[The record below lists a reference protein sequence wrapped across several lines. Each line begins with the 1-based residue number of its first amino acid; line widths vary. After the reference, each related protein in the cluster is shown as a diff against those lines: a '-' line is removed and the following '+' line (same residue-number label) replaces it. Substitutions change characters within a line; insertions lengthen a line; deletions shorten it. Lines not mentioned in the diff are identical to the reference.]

1 MVKGLPGARGQRE
14 HHGQRETVGR
24 RSGKRLGSGGRLEA
38 RRPFNNKENKGT
50 LNLTVLIIFPPFC
63 PQHRGDEMV
72 RSSGMKSPRP
82 CII

>member
-14 HHGQRETVGR
+14 HHGRRETVGR
-24 RSGKRLGSGGRLEA
+24 WSSKRLGSGGRPET
-38 RRPFNNKENKGT
+38 RRPFNYEENKVI

-72 RSSGMKSPRP
+72 RSSGMKSPR
-82 CII
+82 II